1 MLSKW
6 RHVFWMGLLLFLW
19 QLVAWSEVFSPLIF
33 PSLSVVFKYLWLAI
47 KSGEIV
53 KEILFSLKLVLQGL
67 GVGFFLAVIFVSLS
81 KLSKTFEGFLE
92 TMTALAHP
100 LPGIALL
107 PLIIL
112 WFGTGT
118 KSIIFIVIHS
128 VVWPIVLN
136 LSAGF
141 KSIPQI
147 YLEVG
152 ENFGL
157 TRVGIIWNVMIPA
170 SLPFLMSGL
179 RIGWARA
186 WRALISAEMIF
197 GATGGSG
204 GLGWYIF
211 KKRVFMDTPGL
222 FAGLITIILVG
233 LFVEYF
239 IFKKLEKALKIS
251 RHDNL
256 EIKVR

>member
-1 MLSKW
+1 MLGKW
-6 RHVFWMGLLLFLW
+6 RHVFWICFLLFLW
-19 QLVAWSEVFSPLIF
+19 QLVAWSEAFSPLIF
-33 PSLSVVFKYLWLAI
+33 PSLEVVFKHLWLSI

-53 KEILFSLKLVLQGL
+53 KETVFSLKLVIQGL
-67 GVGFFLAVIFVSLS
+67 TVGFFLALIFVSLS
-81 KLSKTFEGFLE
+81 KLSKTFEGFME
-92 TMTALAHP
+92 TLTALAHP
-100 LPGIALL
+100 LPGVALL

-118 KSIIFIVIHS
+118 QSIIFIVIHS
-128 VVWPIVLN
+128 VIWPIVLN
-136 LSAGF
+136 LTAGF

-147 YLEVG
+147 YQEVG
-152 ENFGL
+152 ENLGL
-157 TRVGIIWNVMIPA
+157 TRPGIIWHVMIPA
-170 SLPFLMSGL
+170 SLPFLISGL

-197 GATGGSG
+197 GAAGGTG

-222 FAGLITIILVG
+222 FAGLIMIILVG

-239 IFKKLEKALKIS
+239 VFKKLEKAMKIS
-251 RHDNL
+251 RGTT
-256 EIKVR
+256 I